1 MLVVVIT
8 TNTIDLTP
16 FGFTPT
22 ESSVYG
28 TLLELGLSTGYA
40 TARAAGIARANT
52 YAALEGLV
60 RRGAAQR
67 AAGRPARYRTTDPDV
82 LLVQLAAEQGERL
95 ERLSRSLR
103 DVRLPVDPVTRPL
116 EGARAIANVVHQLV
130 ARAERRVEGVLAA
143 ELWRPTL
150 PAWRRAG
157 ARATLDI
164 RIAGEAG
171 DTEGLAR
178 PATSSEHPT
187 MLLVDDTHTLVA
199 TGSADRLTG
208 LWSADPL
215 IAQLTRMA
223 LGIQA

>member
-1 MLVVVIT
+1 V
-8 TNTIDLTP
+8 
-16 FGFTPT
+16 
-22 ESSVYG
+22 
-28 TLLELGLSTGYA
+28 
-40 TARAAGIARANT
+40 AGIARANT

-60 RRGAAQR
+60 RRGAAR
-67 AAGRPARYRTTDPDV
+67 RSPGRPARYRTTDPAD

-103 DVRLPVDPVTRPL
+103 DVRQPIEPVTRPL

-150 PAWRRAG
+150 PAWRRAA

-164 RIAGEAG
+164 RIAGDAG

-178 PATSSEHPT
+178 PGTAEEHPT
-187 MLLVDDTHTLVA
+187 MLLVDGTHTLVA
-199 TGSADRLTG
+199 TGSGDALAG

-215 IAQLTRMA
+215 IAQLARMA
-223 LGIQA
+223 LGIAA